1 MLTIPDDVQLVKNSL
16 LFITTSADND
26 DDGGG
31 KVNWRQ
37 WMHDNDDVV
46 TVFVMK
52 AEVRLER
59 GSGGVKQRTSSV
71 AVSTSSSSSSC
82 NVIAV
87 YSQQLT
93 M

>member
-1 MLTIPDDVQLVKNSL
+1 
-16 LFITTSADND
+16 
-26 DDGGG
+26 
-31 KVNWRQ
+31 
-37 WMHDNDDVV
+37 MHDNDDVV